1 MVVPLDRSRTA
12 ASSDGWRLLF
22 WIVFGRSRNPMAL
35 VSLDR
40 RLLAVNPAA
49 IALSGRPRE
58 AMIGRDLDAVLIPV
72 QPKTLDYE
80 WSQLRRE
87 GSFEGERTVI
97 TARDERVTIQYALRM
112 INIDGDD
119 VILAVVLDSSAEPM
133 SVHAAPRTWQ
143 ASMLSP
149 RELEIVGLVAMGLRA
164 HEIAGELGIE
174 RSTVRT
180 HLRNA
185 LRKTG
190 SRSQAQLVALVL
202 AGHVPAAAVPA
213 TAATY
218 N

>member
-1 MVVPLDRSRTA
+1 MVVPLDRARA
-12 ASSDGWRLLF
+12 AGSSDGWRLLF

-40 RLLAVNPAA
+40 RLLAVNQAA
-49 IALSGRPRE
+49 AVLSGWTRE
-58 AMIGRDLDAVLIPV
+58 AMIGRSLDTVLIPV
-72 QPKTLDYE
+72 EPPTLDRE
-80 WSQLRRE
+80 WRQLLRT

-97 TARDERVTIQYALRM
+97 AARDERVTMQYALRR
-112 INIDGDD
+112 ISIDGDD
-119 VILAVVLDSSAEPM
+119 AVLAVVLDSSAEP
-133 SVHAAPRTWQ
+133 VRVQRVPRTWQ

-174 RSTVRT
+174 QSTVRT

-202 AGHVPAAAVPA
+202 AGHVPVAAVPA
-213 TAATY
+213 AVAT
-218 N
+218 